1 MAVDTTVSLRLMV
14 SETAAEDLGTAQKSH
29 LFEFPGTLSTGNYLT
44 GTSDNKFDLVWSDT
58 RSLAAAAESLDLY
71 GVLTTKVTGTISM
84 VELCGIFIRN
94 ESTTATSRLSVGAGA
109 NPSFTGL
116 FGATGDI
123 VIVPASGL
131 FVFFAPLDGGGI
143 TVTNT
148 TADILY
154 IDSGAATITYSILL
168 LGRSA

>member
-1 MAVDTTVSLRLMV
+1 MAVNVNFSIRLMA

-29 LFEFPGTLSTGNYLT
+29 LWEYPGTLSTGNYLT

-58 RSLAAAAESLDLY
+58 RTVTAAADSLDLY

-109 NPSFTGL
+109 NPAFTGL

-123 VIVPASGL
+123 VICPASGP

-143 TVTNT
+143 TITDT

>member
-1 MAVDTTVSLRLMV
+1 MAVDTTLALRLMC

-29 LFEFPGTLSTGNYLT
+29 LFEFPGTLGTGNYVT
-44 GTSDNKFDLVWSDT
+44 GTADNKFDLVWSDT
-58 RSLAAAAESLDLY
+58 RTLTAAAESLDLY
-71 GVLTTKVTGTISM
+71 GSLTTKVTGTISM

-94 ESTTATSRLSVGAGA
+94 ESTTAASVLKVGAGS
-109 NPSFTGL
+109 NPSFAGL

-123 VIVPASGL
+123 IKVGASGL
-131 FVFFAPLDGGGI
+131 FVFFAPLDGGGV